1 VIVSALAT
9 AARLAPPVVPAG
21 TPAVTLRT
29 LGMTDYGAT
38 LEAMRAFNRA
48 RDANTTDQVWL
59 TEHPPVYTL
68 GLAGRRE
75 HLLATGDIPVV
86 ASDRGGQVTY
96 HGPGQLVAYL
106 LLDLGRRD
114 LKVRQLVEL
123 IEGGVIETL
132 GEIGIAAHRRAGMP
146 GGYVDDAK
154 IAALGLK
161 VSRGCT
167 YHGMSLNVDCDLAPF
182 ARIDP
187 CGYRGLRVARVA
199 DLAPGADFGRIPA
212 LLTGHLLARLAPS
225 GSR

>member
-1 VIVSALAT
+1 MAPI
-9 AARLAPPVVPAG
+9 AAPARAPA
-21 TPAVTLRT
+21 AVLRD
-29 LGMTDYGAT
+29 LGITDYGAT
-38 LEAMRAFNRA
+38 LEAMRAFNRV
-48 RDANTTDQVWL
+48 RDAGTPDEVWL

-75 HLLATGDIPVV
+75 HLLDTGDIPVV
-86 ASDRGGQVTY
+86 SSDRGGQVTY

-123 IEGGVIETL
+123 IEGVVIDAL

-146 GGYVDDAK
+146 GVYVDDAK

-167 YHGMSLNVDCDLAPF
+167 YHGLSLNVNGDLAPF

-187 CGYRGLRVARVA
+187 CGYRGLRVTRVA
-199 DLAPGADFGRIPA
+199 DFRADWNVARAGTLLAPRLSA
-212 LLTGHLLARLAPS
+212 LAQPVLA
-225 GSR
+225 GV